1 MRPCTPRGLA
11 RKTDSICCCIKSI
24 KRHQITGIIFT
35 FGRLA
40 AFSGR
45 IVFPFCGQGD
55 RVLARSGNDE
65 SFDYCDDVG
74 GIDDEDAKRLLS
86 LCR

>member
-1 MRPCTPRGLA
+1 MLLH
-11 RKTDSICCCIKSI
+11 KNI
-24 KRHQITGIIFT
+24 KRHQIAGIIFT

-40 AFSGR
+40 IFSCR

-55 RVLARSGNDE
+55 RVLARSGNDD
-65 SFDYCDDVG
+65 SFDYCDNVG